1 MLKATDAR
9 FASLRCSAL
18 HGLSVAVTGIQR
30 EERLEVLPPPPINIA
45 DVVVVGLQVK
55 RLLESNGATYS
66 ASLLRDET
74 SLLLCSLNS
83 SDKYE
88 KARQWNVPCLSIR

>member
-18 HGLSVAVTGIQR
+18 HGLSVAVTGIPR
-30 EERLEVLPPPPINIA
+30 EERLEVIPPPLNIA

-55 RLLESNGATYS
+55 RLLESNGAIYS

>member
-9 FASLRCSAL
+9 FASLRCPAL
-18 HGLSVAVTGIQR
+18 HGLSVAVTGIPR
-30 EERLEVLPPPPINIA
+30 EERLEVIPPLNIV
-45 DVVVVGLQVK
+45 DVVVVGVQVK